1 VSVIFFIMPIALA
14 LAAVAVGAFAWAA
27 RRGQFDD
34 LETPPMRVL
43 FDDEEPGRGG
53 PIR

>member
-1 VSVIFFIMPIALA
+1 MSVIFFIMPIALA
-14 LAAVAVGAFAWAA
+14 LAAVAVVAFAWAA

-43 FDDEEPGRGG
+43 FDDDDDCPKG
-53 PIR
+53 PPQ